1 MTAFVPAAGDTGLE
15 VRIRG
20 AGLSLLFTLTR
31 VPRADEPIASNNVA
45 LLWHQPREGIH
56 SDIWAEDGVVFA
68 PRFDGGIELL
78 DATSGEVLGVTSTP
92 DTLAAPK
99 VVLDVK
105 ARDGVL
111 YAATVADGILIFD
124 VSEPSA
130 PELIG
135 QYRVFDTIGSPDN
148 FTDIHNI
155 FLSPDGSLVYAMN
168 QSALHGTPSF
178 RRPKTDLRIIDV
190 SDPAAPEE
198 VGRFT
203 PDVDRG
209 VVHDINVIEQDGLL
223 IAFLNYWDGGLW
235 IFDVTEPGSVE
246 VLSSIAWDGI
256 VSHSG
261 WPFRLHGTLCYA
273 HAKEG
278 YDRHLTVL
286 DVPDLTDPRVVSR
299 FSTRPG
305 VSIHNV
311 EVVEGIAYIS
321 YYIDGLRV
329 VDLRDP
335 EHPREIGH
343 FDTVADEDERSL
355 LQGAFGVRVQG
366 SGVYV
371 SDVESGTY
379 AFQVELLP

>member
-1 MTAFVPAAGDTGLE
+1 M
-15 VRIRG
+15 
-20 AGLSLLFTLTR
+20 
-31 VPRADEPIASNNVA
+31 
-45 LLWHQPREGIH
+45 
-56 SDIWAEDGVVFA
+56 
-68 PRFDGGIELL
+68 
-78 DATSGEVLGVTSTP
+78 TSTP

-235 IFDVTEPGSVE
+235 ILDVTEPGSVE

-261 WPFRLHGTLCYA
+261 WPFRLDGTLCYA

-278 YDRHLTVL
+278 
-286 DVPDLTDPRVVSR
+286 
-299 FSTRPG
+299 
-305 VSIHNV
+305 
-311 EVVEGIAYIS
+311 
-321 YYIDGLRV
+321 
-329 VDLRDP
+329 
-335 EHPREIGH
+335 
-343 FDTVADEDERSL
+343 
-355 LQGAFGVRVQG
+355 
-366 SGVYV
+366 
-371 SDVESGTY
+371 
-379 AFQVELLP
+379 

>member
-1 MTAFVPAAGDTGLE
+1 
-15 VRIRG
+15 
-20 AGLSLLFTLTR
+20 
-31 VPRADEPIASNNVA
+31 
-45 LLWHQPREGIH
+45 
-56 SDIWAEDGVVFA
+56 
-68 PRFDGGIELL
+68 
-78 DATSGEVLGVTSTP
+78 
-92 DTLAAPK
+92 
-99 VVLDVK
+99 
-105 ARDGVL
+105 
-111 YAATVADGILIFD
+111 
-124 VSEPSA
+124 
-130 PELIG
+130 
-135 QYRVFDTIGSPDN
+135 
-148 FTDIHNI
+148 
-155 FLSPDGSLVYAMN
+155 MN
-168 QSALHGTPSF
+168 QSALYGTPSF

-235 IFDVTEPGSVE
+235 ILDVTEPGSVE

-261 WPFRLHGTLCYA
+261 WPFRLDGTLCYA

-286 DVPDLTDPRVVSR
+286 DVTDLTDPRVVSR

-321 YYIDGLRV
+321 CYIDGLRV

-379 AFQVELLP
+379 AFRVELLP

>member
-1 MTAFVPAAGDTGLE
+1 
-15 VRIRG
+15 
-20 AGLSLLFTLTR
+20 
-31 VPRADEPIASNNVA
+31 
-45 LLWHQPREGIH
+45 
-56 SDIWAEDGVVFA
+56 
-68 PRFDGGIELL
+68 
-78 DATSGEVLGVTSTP
+78 
-92 DTLAAPK
+92 
-99 VVLDVK
+99 
-105 ARDGVL
+105 
-111 YAATVADGILIFD
+111 
-124 VSEPSA
+124 
-130 PELIG
+130 
-135 QYRVFDTIGSPDN
+135 
-148 FTDIHNI
+148 
-155 FLSPDGSLVYAMN
+155 MN

-261 WPFRLHGTLCYA
+261 WPFRLDGTLCYA

-278 YDRHLTVL
+278 YDHHLTVL
-286 DVPDLTDPRVVSR
+286 DVTDLTDPRVVSR

-335 EHPREIGH
+335 EHPREIAH

-355 LQGAFGVRVQG
+355 L
-366 SGVYV
+366 
-371 SDVESGTY
+371 
-379 AFQVELLP
+379 